1 MSTWSLQQIR
11 HHPIQHLSP
20 DSTVLV
26 YSLNKVSQHLLL
38 RIDLRVFFLRYKE
51 AMAAICRHLESSPRS
66 PGPWESVR
74 FALRRYSDSGF
85 THTPRVG
92 LKCEVETWFD
102 QVENSC
108 SEERFRPLL
117 LPGHHAGTQAEKQAV
132 LNEAGATCGLGDW
145 FTLSPSHSPRLTKSI
160 CALSGWV
167 SPS

>member
-1 MSTWSLQQIR
+1 MG
-11 HHPIQHLSP
+11 
-20 DSTVLV
+20 
-26 YSLNKVSQHLLL
+26 KA
-38 RIDLRVFFLRYKE
+38 DLHVFFLRYKE

-74 FALRRYSDSGF
+74 CALRRYSDSGF

-132 LNEAGATCGLGDW
+132 LNEAGTTCGLGDW

-167 SPS
+167 SPSWKEAFEVKWKISCLAHRRLQSRNTAVFYLTTWQL